1 MNLVWKKSDF
11 DATMGVFFD
20 GFTKVVIA
28 VGVLLSLL
36 PKEIIFGKI
45 MSGLGVSVLGLHIYY
60 WYLGEKMK
68 KTTGDNSYVAIPGG
82 ISAYRF
88 FIYLFAIFFVVLGK
102 DTPETALKVTVMAN
116 FLGSIVFILGAWVVP
131 FLMRILPGESI
142 FGALAGAALAFLG
155 INVINGSVATMP
167 LIGIVS
173 SFIIFIIYLGNIKT
187 KLPAVLIA
195 IVFGTILGWTGVFL
209 GFTPENV
216 LSVETLKDSFN
227 TIGFY
232 LPKLN
237 FDFLN
242 IEILRKTMP
251 FLPVIIAFGIGDVV
265 NVILGLGQ
273 AKAVGHNYN
282 EKTVIVSTGIFSLLS
297 AFLGNPFPF
306 TIFFGY
312 NTWKEIDAG
321 TGYSLA
327 TGFIYLILGLTG
339 SFAVISSLIPIASVG
354 GILVFIALVSIA
366 QTFASSD
373 KKYYSALSMALIIPV
388 FEVISNMMGKSVV
401 TLAPNLLPLAQGSTI
416 TAILWTAGLVFI
428 IDNNWKKASLTFIGA
443 AVSSFVGLIHS
454 SDIMLFANNQYTVIY
469 LIIALILFVL
479 SFTHKGE
486 MK

>member
-1 MNLVWKKSDF
+1 MRLVWKKSDF

-20 GFTKVVIA
+20 GFTKIVIA

-36 PKEIIFGKI
+36 PKEIIFGKV

-68 KTTGDNSYVAIPGG
+68 KETGDESYVAIPGG
-82 ISAYRF
+82 VSAYRF
-88 FIYLFAIFFVVLGK
+88 FIYLFAIFFVVLGN

-116 FLGSIVFILGAWVVP
+116 FLGSIVFIFGAWIVP
-131 FLMRILPGESI
+131 FLMKILPGESI

-155 INVINGSVATMP
+155 INVINGSVVTMP

-195 IVFGTILGWTGVFL
+195 ITFGTILGWIGVFA
-209 GFTPENV
+209 GFTPESV
-216 LSVETLKDSFN
+216 LSVKALTDSFN
-227 TIGFY
+227 TISIY
-232 LPKLN
+232 LPSIAI
-237 FDFLN
+237 DFLN
-242 IEILRKTMP
+242 VEIFKKTLP

-273 AKAVGHNYN
+273 AKAVGHNYS
-282 EKTVIVSTGIFSLLS
+282 EKKVIIGTGIFSLLS
-297 AFLGNPFPF
+297 SFLGNPFPF

-327 TGFIYLILGLTG
+327 TGMIYLVLGLTG

-373 KKYYSALSMALIIPV
+373 TKYYSALSMALIIPV
-388 FEVISNMMGKSVV
+388 FEVISNMMGKEVLN
-401 TLAPNLLPLAQGSTI
+401 LAPNLLPLAQGSTI

-428 IDNNWKKASLTFIGA
+428 IDNKWLASSSVFLTAALASFI
-443 AVSSFVGLIHS
+443 GLIHS
-454 SDIMLFANNQYTVIY
+454 GNIMLFANVQYTIIY
-469 LIIALILFVL
+469 IIIAVILAVL
-479 SFTHKGE
+479 NFTHKSE
-486 MK
+486 VK